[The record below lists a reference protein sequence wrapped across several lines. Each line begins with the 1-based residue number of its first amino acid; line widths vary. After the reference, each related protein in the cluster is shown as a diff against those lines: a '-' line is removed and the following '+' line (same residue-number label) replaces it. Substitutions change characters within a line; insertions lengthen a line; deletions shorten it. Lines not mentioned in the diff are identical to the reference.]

1 MNYNF
6 TEIQAIEY
14 LSKLYKPMFK
24 VIWKLN
30 NNYVIF
36 DSLIKGN
43 SVKNIEAGLIDIN
56 PIDNQ
61 LIKDL
66 RSKYYVYFKSDK
78 KVENYDQHPDIAFLK
93 IIDIVNNLHI
103 APISTPQVMYNFSNL
118 YSDTKLDFRIYLS
131 SDHIEPISLL
141 ELEHN

>member
-36 DSLIKGN
+36 DSLINGKC
-43 SVKNIEAGLIDIN
+43 VKTTEAGLIE
-56 PIDNQ
+56 PKHIDNQ
-61 LIKDL
+61 LIIDL
-66 RSKYYVYFKSDK
+66 RSKYYAYFKSD

-103 APISTPQVMYNFSNL
+103 APINTPQVMYNFSDLSN
-118 YSDTKLDFRIYLS
+118 DVKLDFRLYLS
-131 SDHIEPISLL
+131 SDHIQPVSLL
-141 ELEHN
+141 ELERN